1 MSEHKKNSG
10 PADRSSAG
18 GDDSLGYRPVSSLAV
33 AALFVGCVS
42 ALALVSPVFW
52 VVPLVGVTLAL
63 VAVRDVTRS
72 GMAKAG
78 GLAAVAGL
86 ALALGFGAQA
96 VTAAATAR
104 WLAASRAEAAAGFW
118 LEALCDGRTDDARSM
133 CGPDAAGQV
142 ESAATCC
149 GADRARM
156 RCVGVGEALGSWTIT
171 ASRGTCR
178 LEIVVE
184 PAVSTTGGRSTERWL
199 VTSIVRAPAR
209 GGE

>member
-1 MSEHKKNSG
+1 MDAESMSGAATEVS
-10 PADRSSAG
+10 
-18 GDDSLGYRPVSSLAV
+18 GYRPVSSLAV
-33 AALFVGCVS
+33 AALIVGCVS

-52 VVPLVGVTLAL
+52 VVPLVGVALAV

-72 GMAKAG
+72 GVAKAG

-86 ALALGFGAQA
+86 ALSLGFGAQA
-96 VTAAATAR
+96 ATAAATAR
-104 WLAASRAEAAAGFW
+104 WLAASRAEAAAEFW

-171 ASRGTCR
+171 ASVGTCR
-178 LEIVVE
+178 LELVVE
-184 PAVSTTGGRSTERWL
+184 PAVSTNGGQATERWL